1 MKSLDQIRAQSALA
15 AKDAVANALKQSAQ
29 GDRLSQFPLL
39 ILQCGLLSA
48 LAFAQERKPNNEGRS
63 HPADHAIAQ
72 ALTAHL
78 RAKGIEM
85 AQSQNPG
92 GLINE
97 LASAGDDRKLRQA
110 TVESLRFL
118 SYLKRF
124 VA

>member
-15 AKDAVANALKQSAQ
+15 AKDAVGNSLKQSGQ

-63 HPADHAIAQ
+63 HAADHAIAQ

-78 RAKGIEM
+78 RAKGIEVT
-85 AQSQNPG
+85 QSQNPG